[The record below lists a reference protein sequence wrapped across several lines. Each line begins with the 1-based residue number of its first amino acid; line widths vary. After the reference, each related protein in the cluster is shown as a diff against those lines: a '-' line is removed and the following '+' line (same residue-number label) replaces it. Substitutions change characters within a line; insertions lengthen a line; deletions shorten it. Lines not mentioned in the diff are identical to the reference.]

1 MPPRTNKL
9 PSNNAQSVYAG
20 GGELGGR
27 RDQPRHDHCNDEIA
41 RPVAGR
47 TENAIKPDGAQH
59 AEHGGD
65 MTVRQGAPHD
75 DAPPVGR
82 RPIRPGFPV
91 RVIVNRGLVIAPYQ
105 SAENDGDA

>member
-1 MPPRTNKL
+1 MSPRL
-9 PSNNAQSVYAG
+9 EAA
-20 GGELGGR
+20 
-27 RDQPRHDHCNDEIA
+27 
-41 RPVAGR
+41 VAGSSMRAVASLEAGAISRATIIAMSR
-47 TENAIKPDGAQH
+47 TENAIKPDGAQC

-65 MTVRQGAPHD
+65 MTVRQGAPND

-91 RVIVNRGLVIAPYQ
+91 RVIVNRDLVLAPYQ